1 MESRIFMNMLEIII
15 CLFVDRKDKME
26 KYKSVIQEREKRMI
40 GVVFLEKLGGMGS
53 ILNKSR
59 GG

>member
-53 ILNKSR
+53 IK
-59 GG
+59 